1 MRDHFR
7 DHGVHDDLD
16 GRDVYELHDD
26 CGDHGGHGFR
36 DDHGAHD
43 VRALHD

>member
-1 MRDHFR
+1 MHDHS
-7 DHGVHDDLD
+7 HDR
-16 GRDVYELHDD
+16 GAHVLHDVGD
-26 CGDHGGHGFR
+26 DHGGHGFR